1 MTGLVIKVQD
11 KNTKEIKDFTI
22 LGGIPLESARIRL
35 QREFNNASEK
45 LRKECSFSLGSAR
58 YDFSTY
64 RVDWD
69 SYSSMSVI
77 FG

>member
-11 KNTKEIKDFTI
+11 RNTKEIKDFTI
-22 LGGIPLESARIRL
+22 LGGIPLESARMRL
-35 QREFNNASEK
+35 ERQFDNAPEK
-45 LRKECSFSLGSAR
+45 LRKECSFSLGYAR
-58 YDFSTY
+58 YDFPAY

-69 SYSSMSVI
+69 SYHSMSVI

>member
-11 KNTKEIKDFTI
+11 INTKEIKDFTI
-22 LGGIPLESARIRL
+22 LGGIPLESARMRL
-35 QREFNNASEK
+35 QREFNNAPEK
-45 LRKECSFSLGSAR
+45 LRKGCSFSLGSAK

-69 SYSSMSVI
+69 TFHFMSVI

>member
-11 KNTKEIKDFTI
+11 RNTREIKDFTI
-22 LGGIPLESARIRL
+22 LGGIPLEGARMRL
-35 QREFNNASEK
+35 QRQFDNAPAK
-45 LRKECSFSLGSAR
+45 LRKECSFSLGYAR

-64 RVDWD
+64 RVDWS
-69 SYSSMSVI
+69 SYNSMAVI